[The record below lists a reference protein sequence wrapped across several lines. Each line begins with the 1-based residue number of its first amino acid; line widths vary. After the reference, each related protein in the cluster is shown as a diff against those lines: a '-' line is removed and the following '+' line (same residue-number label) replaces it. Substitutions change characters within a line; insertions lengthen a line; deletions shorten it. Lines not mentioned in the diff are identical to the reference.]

1 MKNVT
6 CKLSFE
12 QLEDE
17 RAAFEAVCPPRP
29 YAEWDGQ
36 RYVYKANKLTADKLK
51 DVKPLPQHEFEL
63 WLVARGKATVGSI
76 S

>member
-1 MKNVT
+1 MRDVT
-6 CKLSFE
+6 YNLCFE
-12 QLEDE
+12 ELESE

-29 YAEWDGQ
+29 YAEWNGQ
-36 RYVYKANKLTADKLK
+36 RYVYKVNKLTADKLK

-63 WLVARGKATVGSI
+63 WLVARGKATVGPI